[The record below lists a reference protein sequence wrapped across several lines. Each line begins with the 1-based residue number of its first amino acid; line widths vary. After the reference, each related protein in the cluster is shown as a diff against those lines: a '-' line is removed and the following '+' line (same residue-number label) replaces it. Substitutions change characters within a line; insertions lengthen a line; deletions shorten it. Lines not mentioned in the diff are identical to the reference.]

1 VRTLMKKVNVIND
14 PKIQALEAEVELET
28 NDGKSFQAFS
38 DILQQIPPL
47 EIKKERVASKFL
59 DLCEPVLGKKKS
71 IALKKKIET
80 MDKLRN
86 MKSMTRVLL

>member
-1 VRTLMKKVNVIND
+1 MKKINVINN
-14 PKIQALEAEVELET
+14 PKMQALESLIELET
-28 NDGKSFQAFS
+28 NEGKNFQAFS

-47 EIKKERVASKFL
+47 EIKKERVASKFI

-80 MDKLRN
+80 MDKIRN
-86 MKSMTRVLL
+86 MKNMTRVLL